1 MRTPLAALLFLAPA
15 LPAADSDVGA
25 TRDRQAQVRDDTE
38 QLARRLGTMLRVL
51 EHYKLDAAAEKKL
64 LDEAAGTLNGLTRQ
78 QMADVIAKLDAAM
91 QAADKDAART
101 HVDAAYAGHRDAL
114 RKLKGLLAQY
124 DAVRDLDTAAA
135 RLDKLGRDELELA
148 FRVADILRDSLDAT
162 STDPVRRRRALQ
174 GDFPTTRARHE
185 AEEAAD
191 LRKEFETVARQLA
204 GLKPGLPA
212 EQQERLDRTEVRVR
226 GRDLAGWLDELVL
239 QIRPEGTPDHRHR
252 DWAVAIDGT
261 WAAAGELQAVAAA
274 LRPNREAVELL
285 REARQLIA
293 GLADQVATDART
305 AVEFYAS
312 PADEPKARVFADDAG
327 RLAHSTRAVKL
338 SIAGHADPSAESLD
352 RAARALWAARAAH
365 RQVAPLFARTY
376 QAWAEA
382 QIRQALAALDVAL
395 ARAEAERSDPLAA
408 TKAALQKLEQLIQ
421 DQRQVHER
429 TQDLARHAD
438 NDAARQQAPQQQEL
452 AKRGDELSKAPLP
465 TTARTKELLNESAK
479 AMDAAAKELAE
490 RQPQP
495 AGQHQSE
502 ALARMEEARKEL
514 AKEAQKIEQRRDDM
528 AKLET
533 AGKKLEELSKAEQKL
548 ANDAAQPKA
557 DSKPL
562 ADEQARLT
570 PPTQQVAKDIGKAAP
585 DAAGRVQQAA
595 QHMDEAKDDFAV
607 NKPGPGGEK
616 AGQAAKDL
624 DKAREMV
631 SKALDSKKAQ
641 EAIDQAKMDPARIDP
656 AQTAREVAK
665 AMEAAND
672 AAKSAEQAAQSP
684 AVHDLQQR
692 QEKVAEQARESGQTK
707 AATPARNAAKD
718 LKRGDLQ
725 EAAEQQQQALNQ
737 MDKGELANEQQSILE
752 TTKSLAQSQAAN
764 QMAQSAVQQAQAQAP
779 QAVQPQ
785 LDQAARQLAEA
796 GKELEQAK
804 PGEAGQNQAQAAQAL
819 NQALKAL
826 QQAAQEMAKSPP
838 PNPQQG
844 QPQGQQPDGKPD
856 PAGKQNAQEKSE
868 QVASGDR
875 TPDGVKKDAKVKLN
889 QVDGDG
895 TFLHLPPRQRELIRQ
910 ALAEKLPPEYAT
922 MIQQYFVN
930 VAKGKPAAKPTPE
943 KKPG

>member
-1 MRTPLAALLFLAPA
+1 MRTPLAALLFLSPA
-15 LPAADSDVGA
+15 LSAADPDVGA

-38 QLARRLGTMLRVL
+38 QLARRVGTMLRVL
-51 EHYKLDAAAEKKL
+51 EHYKLDTAAEKKL
-64 LDEAAGTLNGLTRQ
+64 LDEAAGTLNGLTKQ
-78 QMADVIAKLDAAM
+78 QMAEVIAKLDAAM
-91 QAADKDAART
+91 QAADKDAARV

-124 DAVRDLDTAAA
+124 DAVRDLDTAVA
-135 RLDKLGRDELELA
+135 RLEKLSRDELELA

-191 LRKEFETVARQLA
+191 LRKEFETIARQLA

-212 EQQERLDRTEVRVR
+212 ESQERLDRAEVRVR
-226 GRDLAGWLDELVL
+226 GRDLAGWLEELVL

-252 DWAVAIDGT
+252 DWSVAVDGT
-261 WAAAGELQAVAAA
+261 WTAAGELQAVAGA
-274 LRPNREAVELL
+274 LRPTRETVDLL
-285 REARQLIA
+285 REARQMIA
-293 GLADQVATDART
+293 GLADQVATEARA
-305 AVEFYAS
+305 AVDFYSS
-312 PADEPKARVFADDAG
+312 PVDEPKARVFADDAG

-338 SIAGHADPSAESLD
+338 AVATHAVESAECLD
-352 RAARALWAARAAH
+352 RAARALWAASAAH

-382 QIRQALAALDVAL
+382 QLRQALVSLDVAL

-408 TKAALQKLEQLIQ
+408 TKAALQKLEQLIK
-421 DQRQVHER
+421 DQQHIHEQ

-438 NDAARQQAPQQQEL
+438 ADAARKQAPQQQEL

-465 TTARTKELLNESAK
+465 TAARTKEMLSEAAK
-479 AMDAAAKELAE
+479 AMDAAAKDLAD

-495 AGQHQSE
+495 AEQHQSE

-528 AKLET
+528 AKLEA
-533 AGKKLEELSKAEQKL
+533 AGKKLEELSKAQQKL
-548 ANDAAQPKA
+548 ANDAAQTKA

-562 ADEQARLT
+562 ADEQAKLT
-570 PPTQQVAKDIGKAAP
+570 PPTQHVAKDLEKAAP

-595 QHMDEAKDDFAV
+595 QHQDEAKDDFAV

-624 DKAREMV
+624 DKARELV
-631 SKALDSKKAQ
+631 SQALDSKKAQ

-656 AQTAREVAK
+656 AQAAREVAK

-684 AVHDLQQR
+684 AVQDLQQR
-692 QEKVAEQARESGQTK
+692 QEKVAQQAKDSNQAK
-707 AATPARNAAKD
+707 AAASARNAAKD

-725 EAAEQQQQALNQ
+725 EASEQQQQALNQ
-737 MDKGELANEQQSILE
+737 MEKGELANEQQSIME

-796 GKELEQAK
+796 GKELQQAK
-804 PGEAGQNQAQAAQAL
+804 PGEAGQNQSQAAQAL
-819 NQALKAL
+819 NQALRAL
-826 QQAAQEMAKSPP
+826 QQAAQEMAK
-838 PNPQQG
+838 NPQQG
-844 QPQGQQPDGKPD
+844 QQHGQQSGQQPNGKSD
-856 PAGKQNAQEKSE
+856 PSGRQNAPEKSE
-868 QVASGDR
+868 QLASGDR
-875 TPDGVKKDAKVKLN
+875 TPDGVKKNAKVKLN

-895 TFLHLPPRQRELIRQ
+895 SFLHLPPRQRELIRQ

-930 VAKGKPAAKPTPE
+930 VAKGKPAAKPAPD

>member
-15 LPAADSDVGA
+15 LPAADPDVGA

-38 QLARRLGTMLRVL
+38 QLARRVGTMLRVL

-91 QAADKDAART
+91 QAADADAARG

-114 RKLKGLLAQY
+114 RKLKGLLSRY
-124 DAVRDLDTAAA
+124 DAVRDLDTAVA
-135 RLDKLGRDELELA
+135 RLEKLGRDELELA
-148 FRVADILRDSLDAT
+148 FRVADILRDSIDAT
-162 STDPVRRRRALQ
+162 SADPVRRRRALQ

-191 LRKEFETVARQLA
+191 LQKVFETVARQLA
-204 GLKPGLPA
+204 GLKPGLPD
-212 EQQERLDRTEVRVR
+212 ESQERLDRVEVRIR
-226 GRDLAGWLDELVL
+226 GRDLAGWLEELAL

-252 DWAVAIDGT
+252 DWSVAIDGT
-261 WAAAGELQAVAAA
+261 WAAAGELQSVAAV
-274 LRPNREAVELL
+274 LRPTREPVELL
-285 REARQLIA
+285 REARQMIA
-293 GLADQVATDART
+293 GLADQSATDAQA
-305 AVEFYAS
+305 AVEFYSSS
-312 PADEPKARVFADDAG
+312 PDEPKARVFADEAG
-327 RLAHSTRAVKL
+327 RLAHATRAVKL
-338 SIAGHADPSAESLD
+338 SVAGHAAESAECLD
-352 RAARALWAARAAH
+352 RAARALWAASAAH

-382 QIRQALAALDVAL
+382 QLRQALVSLDVAL

-408 TKAALQKLEQLIQ
+408 TKAALQKLEQLIKEQ
-421 DQRQVHER
+421 KQVHEK
-429 TQDLARHAD
+429 TQDFARHAD
-438 NDAARQQAPQQQEL
+438 ADAARKQAPQQQEL
-452 AKRGDELSKAPLP
+452 AKRGDELTKAPLP
-465 TTARTKELLNESAK
+465 TTARTKELLNEAAK
-479 AMDAAAKELAE
+479 AMDAAAKDLAE

-495 AGQHQSE
+495 AQQQQGE
-502 ALARMEEARKEL
+502 ALSRMEEARKEL
-514 AKEAQKIEQRRDDM
+514 ATEAQKIEQRRDDM
-528 AKLET
+528 AKLEA
-533 AGKKLEELSKAEQKL
+533 AGKKLEELSKAQQKL
-548 ANDAAQPKA
+548 ANDAGKPKA

-562 ADEQARLT
+562 ADEQAKLT
-570 PPTQQVAKDIGKAAP
+570 PPTQQVAKDLDKAAP

-595 QHMDEAKDDFAV
+595 QHMNEAKDDFAV
-607 NKPGPGGEK
+607 SKPGPGGEK

-641 EAIDQAKMDPARIDP
+641 EAIDQAKMDPARVDP
-656 AQTAREVAK
+656 AQAAREVAK
-665 AMEAAND
+665 AMDAAND

-684 AVHDLQQR
+684 AVQDLQQR
-692 QEKVAEQARESGQTK
+692 QEKVAEQAKQGNQSK
-707 AATPARNAAKD
+707 AATSARNAAKD

-725 EAAEQQQQALNQ
+725 EASEQQQQALNQ
-737 MDKGELANEQQSILE
+737 MEKGELANEQQSIME

-779 QAVQPQ
+779 QTVQPQ

-796 GKELEQAK
+796 GKELQQSK
-804 PGEAGQNQAQAAQAL
+804 PEEAGQNQAQAAQSL

-826 QQAAQEMAKSPP
+826 QQAAQEMAK
-838 PNPQQG
+838 NP
-844 QPQGQQPDGKPD
+844 PQGQQQPSQQPNGKPN
-856 PAGKQNAQEKSE
+856 PTATKQNAQEKSE
-868 QVASGDR
+868 QLASGDR

-889 QVDGDG
+889 QVEGDG
-895 TFLHLPPRQRELIRQ
+895 SFLHLPPRQRELIRQ

-930 VAKGKPAAKPTPE
+930 VAKGKPAAKPGSESE
-943 KKPG
+943 KPD